1 MALNNIPVGDAIA
14 DFLVSVRPPPG
25 TAITNAQ
32 LKFIW
37 EGVMGIIYTDLKA
50 NLGVLP
56 GTFVVS
62 GVTPGS
68 ATIAVTGEGGPAD

>member
-14 DFLVSVRPPPG
+14 AFVKSAAPPFG
-25 TAITNAQ
+25 TAIDDAQ

-37 EGVMGIIYTDLKA
+37 EGIMGKIYPDLQA

-56 GTFVVS
+56 GSFVVA
-62 GVTPGS
+62 GVVRGGDTVP
-68 ATIAVTGEGGPAD
+68 VTGTGGPAE